1 VFGRLGK
8 LLEGI
13 MNERENKTLI
23 FAETKRRC
31 DDLYFRLKRSG
42 YGGTVASCV
51 YINSFSFQFNS
62 SFSKLFVGVWV

>member
-1 VFGRLGK
+1 MFVLLHRLGK

-31 DDLYFRLKRSG
+31 DDLFYRLKRAG
-42 YGGTVASCV
+42 
-51 YINSFSFQFNS
+51 
-62 SFSKLFVGVWV
+62 